1 MKSNKMHVN
10 GNEEE
15 WSDRKM
21 RDWYEDHCA
30 ALTHEL
36 YNRNATLRKLSK
48 EYRDLQQAHTELQQA
63 YTTEMLRNG
72 ELSEELKKVND
83 EEK

>member
-1 MKSNKMHVN
+1 MHVN

-30 ALTHEL
+30 ALTQEL

-48 EYRDLQQAHTELQQA
+48 DYKILQEAHAHLQQS
-63 YTTEMLRNG
+63 YTNEMLRNA
-72 ELSEELKKVND
+72 EISLFRKK
-83 EEK
+83 